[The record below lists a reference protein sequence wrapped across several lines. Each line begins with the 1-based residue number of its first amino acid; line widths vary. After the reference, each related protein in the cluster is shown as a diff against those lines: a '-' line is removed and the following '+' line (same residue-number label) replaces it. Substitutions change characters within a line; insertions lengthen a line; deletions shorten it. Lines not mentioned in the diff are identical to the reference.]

1 MSKLKNRTSPSPP
14 GKGQGVEFAYGVL
27 RREIVS
33 LILRP
38 GSPLDEVTLATRLGL
53 SRTPVHEALV
63 RLASEELVTL
73 LPNRGTTV
81 ATLEWEHIRELLEA
95 LDLSQRVVTRWAA
108 VRRTELQLARI
119 EEECAIFEKWAKAAN
134 VEEMNES
141 NWRFHAFI
149 ATACGNRLVER
160 SYLHL
165 LTLSLRIAYLAYNV
179 EHFASPEAHREH
191 MKMVLDEHRATV
203 DAIRNRDADTAEK
216 LGHSHAGLGRK
227 RILDVMSRGI
237 SGALDIA
244 LDHPVTTQI

>member
-1 MSKLKNRTSPSPP
+1 MRKPKKQAAAAPP

-33 LILRP
+33 LTLRP
-38 GSPLDEVTLATRLGL
+38 GSPLDEVALATRLGL

-63 RLASEELVTL
+63 RLASEELVVL

-81 ATLEWEHIRELLEA
+81 ASLEWEHIRELLEA
-95 LDLSQRVVTRWAA
+95 LDISQRLVTRWAA
-108 VRRTELQLARI
+108 VRRTEEQLARI
-119 EEECAIFEKWAKAAN
+119 EEECAIFEKWEKESN
-134 VEEMNES
+134 VEEMNDS

-149 ATACGNRLVER
+149 AAACGNRLVER

-165 LTLSLRIAYLAYNV
+165 LTLTLRIAYLAYHV
-179 EHFASPEAHREH
+179 KHFASKEAYRAH
-191 MKMVLDEHRATV
+191 MKTVLDEHRATV
-203 DAIRNRDADTAEK
+203 EAIRNGNADEAEK

-227 RILDVMSRGI
+227 RILDVMSRGV

-244 LDHPVTTQI
+244 LDHPLTNEI